1 MWLLSLM
8 GRLPKCTL
16 FESTWSPAQP
26 YLVATRVSL
35 ISSPRPGSACSA
47 HSGVLV
53 TIGSSTHAPR
63 HTPVAGPPP
72 DIFMSHFFI
81 FLRPLHGAPF
91 PGRHL
96 RPPHPKSSPLP
107 RLWYSASPV
116 PAAFFSRCL
125 VLRYTL
131 YFFYWLPVSAMLEH
145 FLWGQRFLSL
155 FFIVLSLLPR
165 TVPTS
170 SGRICRMYQWIKE
183 SVFWDKSGIFK
194 GNIPRGSWKW
204 GTKYQERCLKCRFGS
219 HPHG

>member
-8 GRLPKCTL
+8 GRLPECTL

-81 FLRPLHGAPF
+81 FLRPPPWCPF
-91 PGRHL
+91 PRKAFATTPSKIE
-96 RPPHPKSSPLP
+96 PPSPSLIFCITCPCCFFLQMLGLKIHPIFLLLIACLCHA
-107 RLWYSASPV
+107 RTFLVRAEIFV
-116 PAAFFSRCL
+116 FFS
-125 VLRYTL
+125 
-131 YFFYWLPVSAMLEH
+131 
-145 FLWGQRFLSL
+145 SL
-155 FFIVLSLLPR
+155 FYPCCPEL
-165 TVPTS
+165 
-170 SGRICRMYQWIKE
+170 CRL
-183 SVFWDKSGIFK
+183 V
-194 GNIPRGSWKW
+194 
-204 GTKYQERCLKCRFGS
+204 QEEFADCTNE
-219 HPHG
+219 